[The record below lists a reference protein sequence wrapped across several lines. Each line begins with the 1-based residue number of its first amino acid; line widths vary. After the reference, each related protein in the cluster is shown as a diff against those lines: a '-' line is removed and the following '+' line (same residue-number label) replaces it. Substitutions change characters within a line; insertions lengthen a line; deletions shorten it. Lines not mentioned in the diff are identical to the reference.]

1 MVSASLIRL
10 GGLAAMVGGLLWVV
24 KSGSILITSQQPP
37 VAFEAA
43 MPLFAVGLLGLH
55 ARLEGR

>member
-37 VAFEAA
+37 VDFEAA
-43 MPLFAVGLLGLH
+43 MPLFAVGLLQ
-55 ARLEGR
+55 RSP